1 MAIVLKS
8 GSGDDQKTAARK
20 TSAIAGFNLSDLA
33 DEGRMRL
40 EQCRAQVRQMLE
52 ETERDVETIQKAADQ
67 RGYQEGLKRAAEDA
81 DRKLKA
87 EAEQQAKA
95 STQVMQQAVAKLH
108 DTFADWMEQYSSV
121 LTNIAI
127 SATEKIVQRRL
138 IDEPELLVSWAG
150 EAMHSTRSATRLTLV
165 LHPETL
171 AQIGPSIESL
181 VASPGLPEETHIEAD
196 ETLAK
201 NEVVVRQN
209 GGEVHAGLTAQLQ
222 RLQELLQ

>member
-1 MAIVLKS
+1 MAIVLKA
-8 GSGDDQKTAARK
+8 GSSDDQKKAARK
-20 TSAIAGFNLSDLA
+20 TSVIAGFNLRDIV
-33 DEGRMRL
+33 DEGRTRL
-40 EQCRAQVRQMLE
+40 EECRVQSQQILE
-52 ETERDVETIQKAADQ
+52 QAKRDVDEIRKAAEQ
-67 RGYQEGLKRAAEDA
+67 RGYQEGLERAAVDA
-81 DRKLKA
+81 DKKLKA

-201 NEVVVRQN
+201 NAVVVRQN